1 MPTRVW
7 TVSGLVVAALIVL
20 AALAVPT
27 RLDDFTVWSALR
39 LPVEAFAIA
48 ALVLAVPLR
57 ARGAVATATGVF
69 LGLLTIT
76 KVLNIGFRTVFDRS
90 FDPLIDWT
98 FLPPAYEYLA
108 RSMGRSSAALVAT
121 GALLLAVALPVSL
134 AWAVPRVAR
143 ALAGR
148 RAVAIRTA
156 GVGGVACLVL
166 LAAGVPVVSSQT
178 AGHAYDQARQVV
190 FDLRDRDAFTAAIEA
205 DPYRYAAGADLLT
218 ALRGKDVLVVFIEA
232 YGQVALQDPAI
243 APSVTALLDDAS
255 GRLAAQGLL
264 SRSALLE
271 SSTAGGASWLA
282 HATLQS
288 GLWVDSQLR
297 YDTLIASSRLTLTGA
312 FDRAGWRTVVVAP
325 ANTTDWPEGRALYR
339 FDQIYDFRSL
349 GYEGAYYTMRSIPDQ
364 YTLAAFERLE
374 RFPGHAPVMAEI
386 DLLSSHAPWRPV
398 PSMLDW
404 AEVGDGSAFPA
415 LAGADDVAED
425 ALTRDVAQLK
435 EDYRAAVEYSLTALL
450 SYVET
455 YGDDDLVV
463 LFLGDHQ
470 PIPRVAGQGA
480 ARDVPVTLVT
490 RDEAVLDHIS
500 DWGWTDGLR
509 PGASAPTWRMDAL
522 RDRFLAAFSPRQ

>member
-1 MPTRVW
+1 L
-7 TVSGLVVAALIVL
+7 GLAVAALLVL

-27 RLDDFTVWSALR
+27 RLDEFTVWSALR
-39 LPVEAFAIA
+39 LPVEAFALA
-48 ALVLAVPLR
+48 ALVLAVPPR
-57 ARGAVATATGVF
+57 ARRAVAISAGVL

-76 KVLNIGFRTVFDRS
+76 KLLSIGFRTVFDRA

-98 FLPPAYEYLA
+98 FLPPAYEYLV
-108 RSMGRSSAALVAT
+108 RSMGRSSASLVAT
-121 GALLLAVALPVSL
+121 VALLLALTLPVIL
-134 AWAVPRVAR
+134 GWAVQRVAR
-143 ALAGR
+143 ALASR
-148 RAVAIRTA
+148 RPAAIRTA
-156 GVGGVACLVL
+156 GIGALVCLVL
-166 LAAGVPVVSSQT
+166 LVAGVPVVSIQT

-190 FDLRDRDAFTAAIEA
+190 FDLRDRDAFTTAIED

-218 ALRGKDVLVVFIEA
+218 ALHGRDVLVVFIEA
-232 YGQVALQDPAI
+232 YGRVALEDPAI

-255 GRLAAQGLL
+255 RRFDAQGLH

-271 SSTAGGASWLA
+271 STTAGGASWLA
-282 HATLQS
+282 HASLQS

-297 YDTLIASSRLTLTGA
+297 YDTLITSSRLTLTGA

-325 ANTTDWPEGRALYR
+325 ANTTDWPEGLEFYR
-339 FDQIYDFRSL
+339 FDQIYDSRNL
-349 GYEGAYYTMRSIPDQ
+349 GYQGAYYTMNSIPDQ

-374 RFPGHAPVMAEI
+374 RGPGHPPVMAEI

-404 AEVGDGSAFPA
+404 AQVGDGSTFPA
-415 LAGADDVAED
+415 LEGADDVAED
-425 ALTRDVAQLK
+425 ALTRDVAKLK

-470 PIPRVAGQGA
+470 PIPRVAGLGA
-480 ARDVPVTLVT
+480 SRDVPITLVT
-490 RDEAVLDHIS
+490 RDEALLEQVA

-509 PGASAPTWRMDAL
+509 PGANGPTWPMDAF
-522 RDRFLAAFSPRQ
+522 RDRFLVAFSPRL